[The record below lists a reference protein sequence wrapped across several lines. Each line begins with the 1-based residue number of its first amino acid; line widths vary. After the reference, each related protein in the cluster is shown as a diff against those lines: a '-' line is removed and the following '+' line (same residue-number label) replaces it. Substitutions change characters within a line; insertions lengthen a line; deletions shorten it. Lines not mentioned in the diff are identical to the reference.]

1 MRHVNQTILSEQL
14 LSAYYEQLAPYI
26 SLVGVSEDALTE
38 PDIEVPESK
47 FIELLEI
54 AAKHADPNLGL
65 IMGSQAEP
73 TYVGALGYAT
83 SNAPT
88 LKDALN
94 ILSEYIVTY
103 SHFSAIN
110 WNIVDEFIEISY
122 HIIDPTILA
131 KRQDAEFAIA
141 IIYRLLTVSAGETLS
156 LHKVEFEHK
165 KPASVELHHKIFNCA
180 IKFSQP
186 VSKLVFNKSI
196 LTIQFTGADNR
207 LFSILIAHLKN
218 QKKLREPVE
227 LHTQLSNLIAAQ
239 LNFGDVSIQ
248 HISKLMGV
256 SIRTLQRRLSDNNL
270 DYSVLLNKIRYQL
283 ALNYIKDTN
292 LSVLQISEK
301 VGYQE
306 TSSFSRAFKRW
317 TAVTPKE
324 YRQLQSDTN

>member
-1 MRHVNQTILSEQL
+1 MRHVNETILSEQL

-47 FIELLEI
+47 FIELLEV
-54 AAKHADPNLGL
+54 AAKHGDPNLGL
-65 IMGSQAEP
+65 MMGSQADP

-94 ILSEYIVTY
+94 ILSEYIVIY
-103 SHFSAIN
+103 SHFSEIN

-122 HIIDPTILA
+122 HIVDPTILA

-141 IIYRLLTVSAGETLS
+141 IIYRIMTISAGETLS

-165 KPASVELHHKIFNCA
+165 KPTSVELHHKIFNCA

-186 VSKLVFNKSI
+186 VSKLVFNKEI
-196 LTIQFTGADNR
+196 LTIQLTGADSR
-207 LFSILIAHLKN
+207 LFSILMAHLKN

-270 DYSVLLNKIRYQL
+270 DYSLLLNNIRHQL

-324 YRQLQSDTN
+324 YRQLQLDTH